1 MENVPD
7 TTAAAYAAPTDDPAV
22 TERLSSSWQSIWLIA
37 KREIQARLAQP
48 SFRIMTL
55 VMLAAVI
62 GGVFLANNLIQST
75 SEFRVGVLDQA
86 ATYPITTAADATGL
100 TVVVVPVAN
109 LETGSNALRA
119 GELAAVVIGDP
130 FSDPQVQV
138 LTESVLNP
146 QLNAM
151 FHQIAQQAAFAR
163 EITALGGDPLQVATD
178 LAAAQVSITSLNP
191 PPVTDAGQL
200 IVAMV
205 MGVLLYMAM
214 QVGGQYVAQG
224 VVEEKASRVVEV
236 LLSTVPPWQ
245 LLAGKIIG
253 IGIITLGQLFLVL
266 GGAYLA
272 AEFTGLVGETNL
284 HLGATLVWSIIWA
297 LVGFVT
303 FSVVMAAL
311 AARVSRQEEI
321 GSVITPVVMLMLIP
335 YILGVSV
342 LPNDPTNQLAAVL
355 SYLPLM
361 APMLMPIRVALGVAT
376 IPQLLLSLLISL
388 AALPVLLWLATK
400 IYQGAI
406 LHTGGRISMRDAL
419 TRAS

>member
-1 MENVPD
+1 MVVD
-7 TTAAAYAAPTDDPAV
+7 KVMSADLGQQTDFVEKPV
-22 TERLSSSWQSIWLIA
+22 SPWQNIWLIA
-37 KREIQARLAQP
+37 KREIHARLSQP

-55 VMLAAVI
+55 VMLAAVV
-62 GGVFLANNLIQST
+62 GGVFLANHLMSGTNEL
-75 SEFRVGVLDQA
+75 RVGVLDEA
-86 ATYPITTAADATGL
+86 ATYPITTAAQAAGL
-100 TVVVVPVAN
+100 NVVIQPVAN
-109 LETGSNALRA
+109 LEAGSNALRN

-130 FSDPQVQV
+130 FTDPQVQV
-138 LTESVLNP
+138 VTESVLNP

-151 FHQIAQQAAFAR
+151 FQQIAQQATFAR
-163 EITALGGDPLQVATD
+163 EITALGGDPLQVASD
-178 LAAAQVSITSLNP
+178 LAAAQVSITALNP

-205 MGVLLYMAM
+205 MGVLLYLAM

-236 LLSTVPPWQ
+236 LLSTVPPWH
-245 LLAGKIIG
+245 LMAGKIIG
-253 IGIITLGQLFLVL
+253 IGIVTLGQLFLVL
-266 GGAYLA
+266 GGAYIA
-272 AEFTGLVGETNL
+272 AEFTGLMGETNL
-284 HLGATLVWSIIWA
+284 HLGATMIWSVIWA

-335 YILGVSV
+335 YFLGVSI

-355 SYLPLM
+355 SYIPLM

-376 IPQLLLSLLISL
+376 LPQLLLSLLISL

-400 IYQGAI
+400 VYQGAI

-419 TRAS
+419 TRAT